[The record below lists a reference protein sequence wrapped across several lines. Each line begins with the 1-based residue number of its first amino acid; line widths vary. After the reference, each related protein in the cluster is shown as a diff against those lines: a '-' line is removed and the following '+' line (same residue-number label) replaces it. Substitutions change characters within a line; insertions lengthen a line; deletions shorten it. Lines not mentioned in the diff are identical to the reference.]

1 MKKDY
6 SQQILF
12 ILFLIFSFS
21 LIAFSIFYHNDS
33 NPENY
38 VIDELSTMN
47 LDNIN
52 NLMIV
57 AHPDDEI
64 LWGGYELINDNYLV
78 ICVTCGQ
85 NMIRVHEFQK
95 SMKIT
100 NDKYIMLGYSDK
112 VFNVRSDWNYSYKY
126 IKNDIKYI
134 VEYKDWQKIVTHNVR
149 GEYGHIHHKMVH
161 KMVVE
166 TAPKDKIYTF
176 GRYCS
181 AINIKNKKCRLPKV
195 QDDKMVSNEMNILRT
210 VYKSQKQAV
219 DKYSHML
226 PYNSLTK
233 LQKPIRKI
241 PPKYDTINKVES

>member
-64 LWGGYELINDNYLV
+64 L
-78 ICVTCGQ
+78 
-85 NMIRVHEFQK
+85 F
-95 SMKIT
+95 S
-100 NDKYIMLGYSDK
+100 
-112 VFNVRSDWNYSYKY
+112 
-126 IKNDIKYI
+126 
-134 VEYKDWQKIVTHNVR
+134 
-149 GEYGHIHHKMVH
+149 
-161 KMVVE
+161 
-166 TAPKDKIYTF
+166 PK
-176 GRYCS
+176 
-181 AINIKNKKCRLPKV
+181 
-195 QDDKMVSNEMNILRT
+195 
-210 VYKSQKQAV
+210 
-219 DKYSHML
+219 
-226 PYNSLTK
+226 
-233 LQKPIRKI
+233 
-241 PPKYDTINKVES
+241 